1 MNEYLKRVVDFW
13 YEAGMVS
20 KTPRSYTPFL
30 GSDQKSVADHLFR
43 CAVIGYSL
51 AKMDGTVNVEKVMLM
66 CLFSDF
72 SEARISD
79 LNWIHQQY
87 NERNEAK
94 AEADFTA
101 GLPFQDDIRAELHE
115 YKERTSMESILAKE
129 ADHLEFLIS
138 LKEQAD
144 IGNRRVH
151 DWIQVSLKR
160 MKTDIGKKMAE
171 QIMNT
176 DSSDWWF
183 GNKDD
188 QWWVNRNEKV

>member
-1 MNEYLKRVVDFW
+1 MNENFKRVVDFW

-43 CAVIGYSL
+43 CAIIGYSL
-51 AKMDGTVNVEKVMLM
+51 AKLDGTVNVERVMTM

-79 LNWIHQQY
+79 LNWIHQKY
-87 NERNEAK
+87 NERNEEK

-101 GLPFQDDIRAELHE
+101 DLPFQNDLRERLHE
-115 YKERTSMESILAKE
+115 YKVRESKESVLAKE

-144 IGNRRVH
+144 IGNQRAKE
-151 DWIQVSLKR
+151 WITISLKR
-160 MKTDIGKKMAE
+160 LKTDIGKQMAE
-171 QIMNT
+171 KIVSTN
-176 DSSDWWF
+176 SSDWWF
-183 GNKDD
+183 DKESP
-188 QWWVNRNEKV
+188 WWVSRNE